1 MGVIDINSISI
12 EELVKFINMEL
23 KNNKDLSVN
32 KIADKHGLKKS
43 TLKNKL
49 RKGYAYDDKKRQY
62 IKLKQ
67 SSIENKNQPKKED
80 KKEETKI
87 IQKDNK
93 SINNFLDDI
102 NIDDLKELLKLKDKL
117 EEVIKHYNKNIVSS
131 DPQVKLE
138 IDVNKFN
145 GKISSR
151 LVKVYE
157 NVNSKWIEFCKKNSQ
172 YKMQDLYSKALLE
185 FVEKYDK

>member
-117 EEVIKHYNKNIVSS
+117 E
-131 DPQVKLE
+131 KL
-138 IDVNKFN
+138 
-145 GKISSR
+145 
-151 LVKVYE
+151 
-157 NVNSKWIEFCKKNSQ
+157 
-172 YKMQDLYSKALLE
+172 
-185 FVEKYDK
+185 